1 MDLEV
6 LLESFAVCRLLPET
20 ETAWV
25 GGVFSSVTVTPSEV
39 SVVCETRF
47 VPGDVKHEPGW
58 RCLRVQGT
66 FDFEA
71 VGVMAALAVPLAEA
85 GVPILAIS
93 TFDTDYLLVKDSR
106 LPDAVSALENA
117 GHTVHD
123 LV

>member
-1 MDLEV
+1 MDLQV
-6 LLESFAVCRLLPET
+6 LPESYAVCRLLPET

-25 GGVFSSVTVTPSEV
+25 GGAFSSVTVTPSEV

-58 RCLRVQGT
+58 SCLRVQGT
-66 FDFEA
+66 FDFDV
-71 VGVMAALAVPLAEA
+71 VGVLAVLAVPLAEA
-85 GVPILAIS
+85 RVPILALS

-106 LPDAVSALENA
+106 LPDAVTALGNA